1 MIKNRGRYL
10 RRTSALVESI
20 PCYGAV
26 FFFFTFFDVMN
37 TLIYHV
43 LFAVEL
49 KPQLILF
56 LLSIIVYRLRL
67 WKTSKPKKKSQV
79 QSIQTD
85 LQYVIFNHGQL
96 LKS

>member
-1 MIKNRGRYL
+1 MEVATSEELRLWWNRYL
-10 RRTSALVESI
+10 VTVL
-20 PCYGAV
+20 
-26 FFFFTFFDVMN
+26 FFFTFFDVVN

-49 KPQLILF
+49 KPQLIPSF
-56 LLSIIVYRLRL
+56 LLPIIVYRLRL
-67 WKTSKPKKKSQV
+67 WKTSKPKNKSQV